1 MPGRRIFTDA
11 ELMAMYQKH
20 LAGVS
25 VRDIAI
31 EANIEA
37 TALRVRWWRFLGV
50 RPVRLPSVPKPA
62 GRKRS
67 ISEEE
72 SRITAEKRNR
82 GVPMR
87 VICAEHH
94 RTHATLHG
102 AWKRDGIKIRR
113 YNPGRTNEK

>member
-1 MPGRRIFTDA
+1 MPGRKIFTDA

-20 LAGVS
+20 LNGMS
-25 VRDIAI
+25 VRDVAI
-31 EANIEA
+31 EADVEA
-37 TALRVRWWRFLGV
+37 AALRVRWWRFLGV
-50 RPVRLPSVPKPA
+50 LPVRPPSVPKPIP
-62 GRKRS
+62 RKRC
-67 ISEEE
+67 ISQEE

-87 VICAEHH
+87 IICAEHR